1 MHFFNCNILQ
11 GASITEPFQV
21 CLVLSQ
27 TLGEGALAQ
36 VFCWYVREK
45 WGSQFSLVAC
55 DDCLEVCFLV
65 LVVERICVWYLVM
78 VAIFMGFGQAG
89 PKRCWGCL
97 KVTNLGWRCN
107 SQKGS
112 SFNREGRLSL
122 CNMLNCETLLQ
133 VLLDIYCKRF
143 YWIPL
148 FTKLLF

>member
-1 MHFFNCNILQ
+1 M
-11 GASITEPFQV
+11 
-21 CLVLSQ
+21 
-27 TLGEGALAQ
+27 
-36 VFCWYVREK
+36 
-45 WGSQFSLVAC
+45 AC

-112 SFNREGRLSL
+112 CFNREGRLSL

-148 FTKLLF
+148 YTILLLFYLFEVGKAKSATQSVLMAFINTEWAIPEKLFRYFTCLKIP